1 MFVMEHTEPTL
12 VPADK
17 YADDQLVWIGE
28 DDRGVELEV
37 VAVEKPD
44 CLLVIHVMPSNYRH

>member
-1 MFVMEHTEPTL
+1 MEHTEPTL

-28 DDRGVELEV
+28 DDGGVELEV